1 MNYDIVSKFYKL
13 ITSDPAVSAKLQYP
27 RKDKRKNLWKN
38 LNVLVHI
45 LYKSKNLSMENI
57 KNNKIFEKHIKATP
71 FLVRFPTI

>member
-45 LYKSKNLSMENI
+45 LSKHGKISKTI
-57 KNNKIFEKHIKATP
+57 KYFQKHIKATP